1 MCGSSVAIYVSE
13 ISTNK
18 SRGALGSLFELFL
31 NLGILLTQICG
42 RYMRFVPTWRYLWAI
57 PSIIAF
63 LQIIALY
70 FFTVECP
77 RRLCANKR
85 YDEACA
91 ALQKLR
97 AGADVEEEFQNLLA
111 ARQREIE
118 SAQKQFS
125 IWDIVSVKDKSI
137 TWNTIVVMV
146 IQAYN
151 QIGGIG
157 PMSVYS
163 VGFFTDLFGD
173 AELATNIS
181 LADASVNIIATLTAV
196 VFMHKVGRKG
206 FMLISTGGTC
216 LACVFMVMG
225 SSINGG
231 IGGLA
236 IAAAIIYTGSYSMGC
251 GVIPWMIAPELL
263 PMHALASGSALGN
276 ASNWF
281 WNFVINTIWPYM
293 STGLGKYSFI
303 VFVAINLF
311 GFVFILFFMP
321 ETTGKDLDD
330 HKKPE
335 VNDVE
340 NGKAGSSQSSD
351 TNEKTEHVD
360 L

>member
-13 ISTNK
+13 ISTKK

-31 NLGILLTQICG
+31 NFGILFTQICG
-42 RYMRFVPTWRYLWAI
+42 RYMATAPTWRYLWAI

-63 LQIIALY
+63 LQLLALY
-70 FFTVECP
+70 FLTVECP
-77 RRLCANKR
+77 RRLCANQK

-91 ALQKLR
+91 NLQKLR
-97 AGADVEEEFQNLLA
+97 GGADVEEEFAMMLA
-111 ARQREIE
+111 ARQREVE

-125 IWDIVSVKDKSI
+125 IWDIVSCKDKHI
-137 TWNTIVVMV
+137 TWNTIIVMV

-151 QIGGIG
+151 QIGGTG

-163 VGFFTDLFGD
+163 VGFFTKLFNSKTVGTNLSIID
-173 AELATNIS
+173 AA
-181 LADASVNIIATLTAV
+181 VNIPATLVAL
-196 VFMHKVGRKG
+196 VFMHRVGRKG
-206 FMLISTGGTC
+206 FMMISTGGTTI
-216 LACVFMVMG
+216 ACILMVLG
-225 SSINGG
+225 SSLRGG

-236 IAAAIIYTGSYSMGC
+236 IAAAVTYMASYSMGC

-293 STGLGKYSFI
+293 STGLGNYSFI
-303 VFVAINLF
+303 VLVAINLF
-311 GFVFILFFMP
+311 GFVFIFFFMP